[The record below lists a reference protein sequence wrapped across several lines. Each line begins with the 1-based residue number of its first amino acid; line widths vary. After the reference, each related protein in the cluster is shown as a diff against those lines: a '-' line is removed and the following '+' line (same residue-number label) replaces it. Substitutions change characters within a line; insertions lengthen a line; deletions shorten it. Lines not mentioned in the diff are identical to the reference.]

1 MEIPMSDKTVA
12 DLMHKGI
19 IACRLETPMNEV
31 VRIISD
37 ADVHAI
43 VVMDQ
48 DNQAVG
54 VISHTD
60 IIRLYGE
67 DLSQHVAQDVMT
79 GPPLAIGSD
88 APARAAADL
97 MLERGV
103 RRLLVTETEE
113 GMRRL
118 VGIVSTTDLVRDMR
132 GSRWTWYMG

>member
-1 MEIPMSDKTVA
+1 MPDKTVA

-19 IACRLETPMNEV
+19 IACRPETAVSEV

-37 ADVHAI
+37 ADVHAV
-43 VVMDQ
+43 VVMDHN
-48 DNQAVG
+48 NQAVG
-54 VISHTD
+54 IISHTD

-67 DLSQHVAQDVMT
+67 DLSQHAAQEVMSR
-79 GPPLAIGSD
+79 PPLAIDSD

-97 MLERGV
+97 MLQRGV
-103 RRLLVTETEE
+103 HRLLVIEKQDDV
-113 GMRRL
+113 RKP